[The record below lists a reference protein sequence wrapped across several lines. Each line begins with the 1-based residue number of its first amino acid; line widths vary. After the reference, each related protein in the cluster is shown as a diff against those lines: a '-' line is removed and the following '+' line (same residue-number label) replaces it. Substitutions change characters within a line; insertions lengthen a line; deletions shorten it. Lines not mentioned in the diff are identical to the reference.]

1 MNPNTEERIS
11 WATFIVADTVYWRGR
26 AKYWAEREQEWLTR
40 WNSPEQAAVCRKA
53 RMNALRSL
61 RFNYAELRRSITL

>member
-11 WATFIVADTVYWRGR
+11 WATFIVADMTYWRGR
-26 AKYWAEREQEWLTR
+26 AKYWAEREKEWLKR
-40 WNSPEQAAVCRKA
+40 WDDPVQARECRKA

-61 RFNYAELRRSITL
+61 RINYAELRRSITL